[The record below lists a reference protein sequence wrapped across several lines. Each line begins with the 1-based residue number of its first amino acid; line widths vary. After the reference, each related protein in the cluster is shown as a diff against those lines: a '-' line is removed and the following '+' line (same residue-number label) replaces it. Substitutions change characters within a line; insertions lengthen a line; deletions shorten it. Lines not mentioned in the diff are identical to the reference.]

1 MQRHK
6 CKQTHLQVAT
16 SLNGWGRTAAPTR
29 ANRPRSHTRLPR
41 QGGGLFFDIN
51 QHLIDNYKSMTL
63 PERRSIC
70 KAVQQDKDVVAI
82 IEKAIDKIVKNEYKP
97 D

>member
-1 MQRHK
+1 M
-6 CKQTHLQVAT
+6 
-16 SLNGWGRTAAPTR
+16 
-29 ANRPRSHTRLPR
+29 PRSSISMASFD
-41 QGGGLFFDIN
+41 GGLFFDIN

-63 PERRSIC
+63 PERRNIC